1 MRFIIPNCMILSGI
15 VVGILIGVGKTQQA
29 ALLIIVPLI
38 LYGLFILAYL
48 YVERRNKVVK

>member
-1 MRFIIPNCMILSGI
+1 MILSGI